1 MFTKTISTITIF
13 IVSGCFW
20 FLILNRTI
28 PIHIQCKAWGLCTFR
43 PQSSC
48 VVFCREG
55 ERAWL
60 EWLRAC
66 NSVTLDSNLSRHPG
80 GTTDVYKKTPKKT
93 CLNNW
98 VILLLWNDIK
108 KLWSWNVQITNDFFS
123 CLSAPPTS
131 THLRPR
137 LYLRA
142 SSVLPYMLWFG
153 LPRREC
159 TRTARLIAFQLAIAE
174 AHRVFRQSYEFIGGN
189 AEFCWETVCIK

>member
-1 MFTKTISTITIF
+1 MRPLYIKATVELCCFLPRRWTGLARVASSVQFRYFGLKFEPSSRWHDTCIQKNTK
-13 IVSGCFW
+13 
-20 FLILNRTI
+20 
-28 PIHIQCKAWGLCTFR
+28 
-43 PQSSC
+43 
-48 VVFCREG
+48 
-55 ERAWL
+55 
-60 EWLRAC
+60 
-66 NSVTLDSNLSRHPG
+66 
-80 GTTDVYKKTPKKT
+80 KKT

-108 KLWSWNVQITNDFFS
+108 KHWSWNVQITNDFFS

>member
-1 MFTKTISTITIF
+1 MLFFAAKVNGLGS
-13 IVSGCFW
+13 SGF
-20 FLILNRTI
+20 
-28 PIHIQCKAWGLCTFR
+28 
-43 PQSSC
+43 
-48 VVFCREG
+48 
-55 ERAWL
+55 ERAIPLLWTQI
-60 EWLRAC
+60 WA
-66 NSVTLDSNLSRHPG
+66 VIQVARHMY
-80 GTTDVYKKTPKKT
+80 TKKHQKKT